1 MRDLVLTEAV
11 RLAGSGAAAGFVGA
25 LVTTRLMRGMLFQ
38 VDPLDLPTLAGAA
51 LLLVAASLLAAYVPT
66 RRAMRLD
73 PAAII
78 RSQ

>member
-1 MRDLVLTEAV
+1 
-11 RLAGSGAAAGFVGA
+11 
-25 LVTTRLMRGMLFQ
+25 MRGMLFQ